1 MDEGTNYYYNGYRG
15 LLFTELNFRKGKN
28 PNFSLRSFARVLGIS
43 PSHLSHLM
51 SGKKPLTKRQAA
63 KISEKLNL
71 SPSEKVDLLAAM
83 NPEMK
88 IGEVRDKKV
97 LKEDEFRLISDWY
110 HYAILSLG
118 DVKGSKA
125 NTKWISKRLG
135 ISEGQAQEAFQRLK
149 RMGLIKVIGNT
160 YKQSSLPLDTP
171 LDLPSAALRRFHA
184 QNLDRA
190 KEKMES
196 LPVALRD
203 FSSITIAFNPANLK
217 KAKELIAKFED
228 KFCSE
233 FEKGE
238 KTEVYTLAVQLFP
251 ATVGEDK

>member
-1 MDEGTNYYYNGYRG
+1 MNGEINYHYTDYRE
-15 LLFTELNFRKGKN
+15 LLLTELNSRKGKN
-28 PNFSLRSFARVLGIS
+28 PNFSLRSFARVLGVS
-43 PSHLSHLM
+43 PSHLSHLI
-51 SGKKPLTKRQAA
+51 SGKKPLTQRQAV

-71 SPSEKVDLLAAM
+71 SPSEKIDLLAAM
-83 NPEMK
+83 NPEMRITQFRDRK
-88 IGEVRDKKV
+88 I

-118 DVKGSKA
+118 EVKGSKA
-125 NTKWISKRLG
+125 SNKWIAKRLG
-135 ISEGQAQEAFQRLK
+135 ISEVQAHEAFERLK
-149 RMGLIKVIGNT
+149 RMGLIKMMGSGYRQN
-160 YKQSSLPLDTP
+160 SPPLDTP
-171 LDLPSAALRRFHA
+171 LDVPSAALRRFHG

-196 LPVALRD
+196 LPVTLRD
-203 FSSITIAFNPANLK
+203 FSSITIAFNPSNLK
-217 KAKELIAKFED
+217 KAKELITKFED

-251 ATVGEDK
+251 ATVGEHK